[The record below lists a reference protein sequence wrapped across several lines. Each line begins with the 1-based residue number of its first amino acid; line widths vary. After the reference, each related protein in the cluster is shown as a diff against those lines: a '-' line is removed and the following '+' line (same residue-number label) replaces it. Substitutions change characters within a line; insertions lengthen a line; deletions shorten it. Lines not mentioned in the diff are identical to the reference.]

1 MADWSLSRAKA
12 RLDHREQLDE
22 LTARTRFEVRLHLN
36 EPVTNGAYDEL
47 TSIFAIGHAEC
58 AALLAH
64 HRLLPWWERALLFRY
79 ARRLHGKAITR
90 SVGAVP
96 SAAFGGPAGSPPAG
110 LPGSYPA
117 AMQGS
122 TPAGI
127 RGSAPEGTAAPLVAR
142 AFGAEIAELAP
153 GSGDTGAKYDL
164 QGRGLLTVFRIAI
177 GATGATWPDRHEV
190 ATTSARNILTCAATF
205 ARRKPWHVLWPVYRV
220 RGLRLWKL

>member
-1 MADWSLSRAKA
+1 MSDWSLSRAKA
-12 RLDHREQLDE
+12 RLDHRELLDE

-36 EPVTNGAYDEL
+36 EPAANSSYDDL
-47 TSIFAIGHAEC
+47 ADIFAIGHSEC

-64 HRLLPWWERALLFRY
+64 RRLLPRWERLLLARY
-79 ARRLHGKAITR
+79 ARRMHGKAVTR

-96 SAAFGGPAGSPPAG
+96 V
-110 LPGSYPA
+110 
-117 AMQGS
+117 
-122 TPAGI
+122 
-127 RGSAPEGTAAPLVAR
+127 EAAPSVAR

-153 GSGDTGAKYDL
+153 ASGDTGAKYDL
-164 QGRGLLTVFRIAI
+164 QGRGLLTVFRIAL
-177 GATGATWPDRHEV
+177 GVRGEVWPDRHEV

>member
-1 MADWSLSRAKA
+1 MSDWSLSRAKA
-12 RLDHREQLDE
+12 RLDHRERLDE

-47 TSIFAIGHAEC
+47 TSIFAIGHGEC

-79 ARRLHGKAITR
+79 ARRVHGKAITR

-96 SAAFGGPAGSPPAG
+96 AEV
-110 LPGSYPA
+110 
-117 AMQGS
+117 
-122 TPAGI
+122 
-127 RGSAPEGTAAPLVAR
+127 APQAAR

-164 QGRGLLTVFRIAI
+164 QGRGLLTVFRIAV
-177 GATGATWPDRHEV
+177 GAKGETWPDRHEV
-190 ATTSARNILTCAATF
+190 ATTAARNILTCAATF
-205 ARRKPWHVLWPVYRV
+205 ARRKPWHVVWPVYRV